1 MVRVH
6 EKAKQSDMSRVDLHT
21 HSTCSDGALSVPDL
35 LARALEADIQTL
47 ALTDHDTIKGLAL
60 AQEWLSIHP
69 AAPMRLIS
77 GAELSCVWQ
86 GVTIHVVGLNFDTQN
101 VELGSYLQGL
111 DRARMER
118 AEMIAARLAK
128 QGFEGALAGAQA
140 IAGEAQV
147 GRPHFARWLVE
158 AGYCE
163 SMNVAFRRWLGRGKL
178 GDVKVFWPSLE
189 QAVGVI
195 VQAGGVAVLA
205 HPQHYGM
212 TRAKLKRLVSA
223 FVDAGGRALE
233 LPLGKDHADVALY
246 VRRLLGEF
254 GLGVS
259 LGSDFHADSEW
270 GPRLGLDA
278 AIARNLNPVWTGW

>member
-1 MVRVH
+1 MPQRL
-6 EKAKQSDMSRVDLHT
+6 DLHM

-35 LARALEADIQTL
+35 LSRALEAEIQTL
-47 ALTDHDTIKGLAL
+47 ALTDHDTISGLEL
-60 AQEWLSIHP
+60 ASEWVSKN
-69 AAPMRLIS
+69 AADAMRLIS
-77 GAELSCVWQ
+77 GVELSCVWQ
-86 GVTIHVVGLNFDTQN
+86 GVTIHVVGLNFDAN
-101 VELGSYLQGL
+101 NAELLVYLQGL
-111 DRARMER
+111 DRARAER
-118 AEMIAARLAK
+118 AGLIASRLEK
-128 QGFEGALAGAQA
+128 QGFEGALSGALA
-140 IAGEAQV
+140 IAGDAQL

-163 SMNVAFRRWLGRGKL
+163 SMDAAFKRWLGRGKI

-212 TRAKLKRLVSA
+212 TRAKLKRLVLA

-233 LPLGKDHADVALY
+233 LPLGKDHADAALY
-246 VRRLLGEF
+246 VRRLLDEF
-254 GLGVS
+254 ELSVS

-278 AIARNLNPVWTGW
+278 AIARNLNPVWAGW